1 MGITQE
7 ELRNYLALWSVSGIG
22 SMTSRK
28 LIAYAGN
35 AKNALEIKQ
44 KDLLKI
50 PGIGPKLIDSIVSGK
65 HYERADKELEFI
77 EKYNIKAT
85 SIFNDDYPYRLKQC
99 EDAPLLLFT
108 KGRLLNDNKK
118 YISIVGT
125 RSSTQYGRDFCL
137 KIVTSLKEKGHDAV
151 IISGLA
157 FGIDI
162 AAHKAALKN
171 SMPTYGVLAHGLNTI
186 YPAQHR
192 KIATQMLEHGGLIT
206 EFMHGIF
213 PDKNNFVRRNRV
225 IAGLCDATIVVE
237 SDIKGGSLITAD
249 LSNSYNRDV
258 FAVPGRLNDKFSL
271 GTNKLIKSN
280 RAALIETVEDLEYIM
295 GWEAS
300 AQPKQKTLFH
310 NFSEEEKVIMD
321 LLDKGEELTIDVIC
335 RNSGFTMS
343 KVSALLLNL
352 EFADTVKCLPGKVF
366 YKV

>member
-1 MGITQE
+1 MTQNK
-7 ELRNYLALWSVSGIG
+7 LRDYLALWSISGIG

-28 LIAYAGN
+28 LIAYAGSAEN
-35 AKNALEIKQ
+35 VLKIKHNE
-44 KDLLKI
+44 LIKI
-50 PGIGPKLIDSIVSGK
+50 PGVGPKLIDSILSSG

-77 EKYNIKAT
+77 EKYNIKVT
-85 SIFNDDYPYRLKQC
+85 SIFDDDYPYRLKQC

-108 KGRLLNDNKK
+108 KGQPINDDKK
-118 YISIVGT
+118 FIAIVGT
-125 RSSTQYGRDFCL
+125 RNATQYGKDFCL
-137 KIVTSLKEKGHDAV
+137 KIISGLKDKGHDIV

-162 AAHKAALKN
+162 AAHKAALKTN
-171 SMPTYGVLAHGLNTI
+171 IPTYGVLAHGLKTI

-192 KIATQMLEHGGLIT
+192 KIAAQMLEQGGLVT
-206 EFMHGIF
+206 EFMHSIF

-249 LSNSYNRDV
+249 LANSYNRDV
-258 FAVPGRLNDKFSL
+258 FAVPGRLTDKFSL

-300 AQPKQKTLFH
+300 AQPKQKLLFQ
-310 NFSEEEKVIMD
+310 NFTEDEKIIMD
-321 LLDKGEELTIDVIC
+321 LFDKGGEFTIDVIC

-352 EFADTVKCLPGKVF
+352 EFADAIKCLPGKVF
-366 YKV
+366 YRV